1 MLKHSS
7 EARWLSALALIW
19 LAGCAS
25 APAPAPAPAAS
36 AEPVATAAT
45 TTQLPAPAP
54 VARPVLP
61 ASLQQRMDE
70 AAQLLLAGQKDKA
83 LAHYQAVQQ
92 AAPEHVSAWLN
103 AALIRREQKD
113 LAAALA
119 LIEQCLQ
126 HAPNEARALTLKGVV
141 LREQGKVQ
149 DAKAAYLAAVAADD
163 GYAPAHR
170 NLAVLADV
178 YLDEPALAL
187 KHMERYAALVGD
199 DKQVN
204 SWLNELRRRA
214 QGKTGASP

>member
-1 MLKHSS
+1 MLKPSS
-7 EARWLSALALIW
+7 NARFCSVLVLIG
-19 LAGCAS
+19 LVGCAS
-25 APAPAPAPAAS
+25 APAPAPAPAVS
-36 AEPVATAAT
+36 VEPVAATAAPAS
-45 TTQLPAPAP
+45 LPAPTP
-54 VARPVLP
+54 RPALP
-61 ASLQQRMDE
+61 APLQQRMDE

-113 LAAALA
+113 LPAAMA

-149 DAKAAYLAAVAADD
+149 EAKAAYLAAVAADD

-178 YLDEPALAL
+178 YLDEPVLAL
-187 KHMERYAALVGD
+187 RHMERYAALVGD
-199 DKQVN
+199 DKQVT